1 MKVLFCSQPFQE
13 NKVDETYEY
22 EYTCAKQLGL
32 DIHLISL
39 EQLIY
44 QDNPLSAVKQIQPSP
59 EKVMAIYRGWMLKPY
74 LYQKLYDAL
83 LAKNIELINTPE
95 KYVHCHY
102 LPESYEVIKDFTP
115 LSVWLHK
122 EEIDAS
128 FANVYRIVNRF
139 GQAPIMI
146 KDYVKSRKHDWN
158 EACYIPDASD
168 KEKVQ
173 QVTSR
178 FLELQQ
184 DELNEGVVFRKFV
197 KLQFLTHHS
206 QSNMPLSQEYRV
218 FFLDG
223 EPMYMANYWEEGQ
236 YDETPP
242 DLQPFLEV
250 AKKIKSRFFTMDIA
264 KLENG
269 SWTILELGDAQVS
282 ALPEQADRFE
292 FFTRLK
298 RNLP

>member
-1 MKVLFCSQPFQE
+1 
-13 NKVDETYEY
+13 
-22 EYTCAKQLGL
+22 
-32 DIHLISL
+32 
-39 EQLIY
+39 
-44 QDNPLSAVKQIQPSP
+44 
-59 EKVMAIYRGWMLKPY
+59 
-74 LYQKLYDAL
+74 
-83 LAKNIELINTPE
+83 
-95 KYVHCHY
+95 
-102 LPESYEVIKDFTP
+102 
-115 LSVWLHK
+115 
-122 EEIDAS
+122 
-128 FANVYRIVNRF
+128 
-139 GQAPIMI
+139 MI

-184 DELNEGVVFRKFV
+184 DELNEGVVFREFV

-236 YDETPP
+236 YDDTPP

-298 RNLP
+298 RIFHRKRDSS